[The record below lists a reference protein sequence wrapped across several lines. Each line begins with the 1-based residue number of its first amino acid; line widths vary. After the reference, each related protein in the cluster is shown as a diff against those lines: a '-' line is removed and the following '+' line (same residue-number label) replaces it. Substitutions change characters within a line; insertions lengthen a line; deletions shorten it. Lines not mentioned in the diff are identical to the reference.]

1 MKVLLDT
8 CAFLWLVTDDPQASE
23 LAKEIFLNNDNELFL
38 SAVTG
43 FEIAVKY
50 SLGKLHLTEPPKE
63 FIANRIQT
71 NALIELPISMIHA
84 LALQNM
90 PLHHKDPFDRLLVAQ
105 AMANQI
111 PLLSA
116 DQQLSAY
123 DIERLW

>member
-8 CAFLWLVTDDPQASE
+8 CAFIWLVTDDPKLSE
-23 LAKEIFLNNDNELFL
+23 LAKEIFLDENNEILL

-43 FEIAVKY
+43 FEIAIKY
-50 SLGKLHLTEPPKE
+50 SLGKLQLTEPPKE
-63 FIANRIQT
+63 FVPHRMYA
-71 NALIELPISMIHA
+71 NALTELPITMNHA
-84 LALQNM
+84 LALQNL

-105 AMANQI
+105 AMVNQI

-123 DIERLW
+123 Y

>member
-8 CAFLWLVTDDPQASE
+8 CAFIWLVTDNPKLSE
-23 LAKEIFLNNDNELFL
+23 LAKEIFLDEDNEILL

-50 SLGKLHLTEPPKE
+50 SLGKLHLTEPPRE
-63 FIANRIQT
+63 FVIHRMNA
-71 NALIELPISMIHA
+71 NALTELPVSMAHA

-105 AMANQI
+105 AMVNQI

-123 DIERLW
+123 DIERIW

>member
-8 CAFLWLVTDDPQASE
+8 CAFIWLVTDNPKLSE
-23 LAKEIFLNNDNELFL
+23 LAKEIFLDEDNEILL

-50 SLGKLHLTEPPKE
+50 SLGKLHLTEPPRE
-63 FIANRIQT
+63 FVVHRMNA
-71 NALIELPISMIHA
+71 NALTELPVSMAHA

-90 PLHHKDPFDRLLVAQ
+90 PSHHKDPFDRLLVAQ
-105 AMANQI
+105 AMVNQI

-116 DQQLSAY
+116 NQQLSAY
-123 DIERLW
+123 DIERIW

>member
-8 CAFLWLVTDDPQASE
+8 CAFLWLVTDNPQASE
-23 LAKEIFLNNDNELFL
+23 LAKEIFLKGDNELLL

-50 SLGKLHLTEPPKE
+50 GLGKLRLTEPPKE
-63 FIANRIQT
+63 FVTNRMNA
-71 NALIELPISMIHA
+71 NALTELPVSMSHA
-84 LALQNM
+84 LALQYLPM
-90 PLHHKDPFDRLLVAQ
+90 HHKDPFDRLLVAQ
-105 AMANQI
+105 AIVNQI

-123 DIERLW
+123 NIERIW

>member
-8 CAFLWLVTDDPQASE
+8 CAFIWLVTDDPKLSEQAK
-23 LAKEIFLNNDNELFL
+23 AIFLDENNEMLL

-50 SLGKLHLTEPPKE
+50 SLGRLRLTEPPRE
-63 FIANRIQT
+63 FVTNRMNANGLT
-71 NALIELPISMIHA
+71 ELSVSMSHA
-84 LALQNM
+84 LALQNL

-105 AMANQI
+105 AMVNQI

-116 DQQLSAY
+116 DQRLSDY

>member
-8 CAFLWLVTDDPQASE
+8 CAFIWLVTDDPKLSE
-23 LAKEIFLNNDNELFL
+23 LAKEIFLDTDNELLL

-43 FEIAVKY
+43 FEVSVKY

-63 FIANRIQT
+63 FIANRIQA
-71 NALIELPISMIHA
+71 NALTELPVYMAHA
-84 LALQNM
+84 LILQNL
-90 PLHHKDPFDRLLVAQ
+90 PFHHKDPFDRLLVAQ
-105 AMANQI
+105 AMVNQI

>member
-50 SLGKLHLTEPPKE
+50 SLGKLHLKEPPKE
-63 FIANRIQT
+63 FIANRIQA
-71 NALIELPISMIHA
+71 NALTELPVSMIHA

-105 AMANQI
+105 AMVNQI

-123 DIERLW
+123 EIERLW

>member
-1 MKVLLDT
+1 MRILLDT

-23 LAKEIFLNNDNELFL
+23 LAKEIFLKEDNELLL

-50 SLGKLHLTEPPKE
+50 SLGKLRLAEPPKE
-63 FIANRIQT
+63 FITNRINA
-71 NALIELPISMIHA
+71 NALTELPVSMSHA
-84 LALQNM
+84 LILQNL

-105 AMANQI
+105 AMVNQI

-123 DIERLW
+123 DINRLW

>member
-1 MKVLLDT
+1 MRILLDT
-8 CAFLWLVTDDPQASE
+8 CAFLWLLTDDPQASE
-23 LAKEIFLNNDNELFL
+23 LAKEIFLKEDNELLL

-50 SLGKLHLTEPPKE
+50 SLGKLRLAEPPKE
-63 FIANRIQT
+63 FITNRINA
-71 NALIELPISMIHA
+71 NALTELPVSMTHA
-84 LALQNM
+84 LILQNQ

-105 AMANQI
+105 AMVNQI

-123 DIERLW
+123 DINRLW

>member
-1 MKVLLDT
+1 MRILLDT

-23 LAKEIFLNNDNELFL
+23 LAKEIFLKEDNELLL

-50 SLGKLHLTEPPKE
+50 SLGKLRLAESPKE
-63 FIANRIQT
+63 FITNRINA
-71 NALIELPISMIHA
+71 NALTELPVSMTHA
-84 LALQNM
+84 LVLQNL

-105 AMANQI
+105 VMVNQI

-123 DIERLW
+123 DINRLW

>member
-8 CAFLWLVTDDPQASE
+8 CAFIWLVTDDPKLSE
-23 LAKEIFLNNDNELFL
+23 LAREIFLNDDNELFL

-50 SLGKLHLTEPPKE
+50 NLGKLRLAESPKE
-63 FIANRIQT
+63 FVVNRMNA
-71 NALIELPISMIHA
+71 NALTELPVSMMHA
-84 LALQNM
+84 LLLQNL

-105 AMANQI
+105 AMVNQI

-123 DIERLW
+123 DIKRLW

>member
-23 LAKEIFLNNDNELFL
+23 LAKGIFLNNDNELFL

-63 FIANRIQT
+63 FIANRIQA
-71 NALIELPISMIHA
+71 NALTELPVSMIHA

-90 PLHHKDPFDRLLVAQ
+90 PFHHKDPFDRLLVAQ
-105 AMANQI
+105 AMVNQI
-111 PLLSA
+111 PLLSV

-123 DIERLW
+123 EIERLW

>member
-8 CAFLWLVTDDPQASE
+8 CAFLWLVTDDPHASE
-23 LAKEIFLNNDNELFL
+23 LAKGIFLNNDNELFL

-63 FIANRIQT
+63 FIANRIQA
-71 NALIELPISMIHA
+71 NALTELPVSMIHA

-105 AMANQI
+105 AMVNQI

-123 DIERLW
+123 EIERLW